1 MTQSTSVGPRFDVLG
16 INQKILAILQSN
28 SFVVPTPIQNQCI
41 PQALEGKDIVG
52 IARTGTGKTLAFGV
66 PMLQNLIK
74 NQGQALVLTPTREL
88 AIQAEEKISKIGR
101 SLGIRTTIIIGG
113 TSFERQVKSIKRN
126 PHIIIATP
134 GRLLDHLNKN
144 IFNLNRMKT
153 IVLDEAD
160 HMLDIG
166 FFPDIKKIL
175 SLSPKERQTL
185 LFSATMPNAIVEIAS
200 KFMRVPVR
208 IEVSPQGTAAL
219 GVKQELFILNNK
231 FKPALLEKILS
242 ENSGTVLVF
251 TRTKHLTKKITQIIS
266 TMGHTAAEIHSNR
279 SLYQR
284 KEALA
289 GFKSGKY
296 RVLVATD
303 IAARGIDVSDI
314 SIVINYDLPQNPG
327 DYVHRIGRTGRANST
342 GRAISFATPNQ
353 HFSIRKIERLTKKNI
368 SRTILPKL
376 SRLSDSVLKVI
387 RSKEEVVEKKENNYR
402 FTSKIRRQDNYSR
415 GKNKSSRSYFRGRSI
430 R

>member
-1 MTQSTSVGPRFDVLG
+1 MTQSTSIGPRFDGLG

-28 SFVVPTPIQNQCI
+28 SFLVPTPIQNQCI

-74 NQGQALVLTPTREL
+74 NQGQALVLVPTREL
-88 AIQAEEKISKIGR
+88 AIQAEEMLLKIGG
-101 SLGIRTTIIIGG
+101 SLGVRTVVIIGG
-113 TSFERQVKSIKRN
+113 TSFDRQARSMRRN

-134 GRLLDHLNKN
+134 GRLLDHLKRKT
-144 IFNLNRMKT
+144 FNLDKIKT
-153 IVLDEAD
+153 VVLDEAD

-166 FFPDIKKIL
+166 FLPDIKTIL

-185 LFSATMPNAIVEIAS
+185 LFSATMPNEIVAIAS
-200 KFMRVPVR
+200 KFMKIPVR
-208 IEVSPQGTAAL
+208 IEVSPEGTAAL
-219 GVKQELFILNNK
+219 GVKQELFVLNNK
-231 FKPALLEKILS
+231 LKPALLEKILS

-251 TRTKHLTKKITQIIS
+251 TRTKYSTKKMTQVIS
-266 TMGHTAAEIHSNR
+266 AMGYTVAEIHSNR

-303 IAARGIDVSDI
+303 IAARGIDVSNI
-314 SIVINYDLPQNPG
+314 SIVVNYDLPQNPG
-327 DYVHRIGRTGRANST
+327 DYVHRIGRTGRAEST
-342 GRAISFATPNQ
+342 GRAISFVTPNQ
-353 HFSIRKIERLTKKNI
+353 HFDVKKIERLIKKNI
-368 SRTILPKL
+368 SIARLPKL
-376 SRLSDSVLKVI
+376 SQLSDSVMKVVH
-387 RSKEEVVEKKENNYR
+387 SKETEEPEKDNRY
-402 FTSKIRRQDNYSR
+402 SSLRRQGDYRSR
-415 GKNKSSRSYFRGRSI
+415 KSKPYFKRYPKR
-430 R
+430 RV